1 MKMDLMEKKYEIFIE
16 ELAKEGWDI
25 EKLMLEL
32 KSFKFELP
40 SWGFGDMGTRF
51 ATFHEPGA
59 ARNIYEKLEDASLVN
74 RLTGICPSV
83 ALHIPWDK
91 VDDWKELKKHAENLG
106 LKIGAINPNLFQ
118 DPDYKYGSITN
129 PDPKI
134 RKKAI
139 DHVLECIEIAKIL
152 DSDVISLWLA
162 DGTDYPGQDD
172 FRNRKRR
179 LEESLKIIN
188 DALSND
194 MKLFIEYKYFEPA
207 FYHTDIQDWGMAYLL
222 SMKLG
227 DKAYVLVDLGHHPL
241 GANIEQIISILLSER
256 KLGGFH
262 FNNKKYA
269 DDDLTLG
276 SINPYEVFLIFK
288 ELVFAVRDPELSDFA
303 KNIRYMFDQ
312 VHSTKPKIEAMI
324 QSVNTAQYILAQS
337 LLINRNKL
345 IEYQEKFDLVGAEEY
360 LFKAFRRDVTPLIWK
375 FRKDLNLPEDPLEYY
390 KRSDYHSKIIKNR
403 G

>member
-1 MKMDLMEKKYEIFIE
+1 MDLMEKKYELFVE
-16 ELAKEGWDI
+16 ELKNEGWDI
-25 EKLMLEL
+25 EKLISEL
-32 KSFKFELP
+32 MMFKFELP

-59 ARNIYEKLEDASLVN
+59 ARNIYEKLEDAALVN
-74 RLTGICPSV
+74 KLTGICPTV

-91 VDDWKELKKHAENLG
+91 VDDWKDLKKHAENLG

-118 DPDYKYGSITN
+118 DPDYKYGSVTN

-134 RKKAI
+134 RKRAI
-139 DHVLECIEIAKIL
+139 DHILECIEIAKIL
-152 DSDVISLWLA
+152 ESDVISLWLA

-172 FRNRKRR
+172 FRDRKKR
-179 LEESLKIIN
+179 LEESLKIVYDN
-188 DALSND
+188 LPEN

-207 FYHTDIQDWGMAYLL
+207 FYHTDIQDWGMAHLL
-222 SMKLG
+222 STKLG

-241 GANIEQIISILLSER
+241 GANIEQIIAILLSEK

-288 ELVFAVRDPELSDFA
+288 ELVFAVRDSELSNYA
-303 KNIRYMFDQ
+303 KKVRYMFDQ
-312 VHSTKPKIEAMI
+312 VHSTKSKIEAML

-337 LLINRNKL
+337 LLVDRDKL
-345 IEYQEKFDLVGAEEY
+345 LDYQKKFDLIGAEEY
-360 LFKAFRRDVTPLIWK
+360 LLKAFRRDVTPLIWK
-375 FRKDLNLPEDPLEYY
+375 FRKDLGLPENPLEYY
-390 KRSDYHSKIIKNR
+390 RRSGYKVKISEIR